1 MDMNIYFKKIYT
13 VAFRLTGNKK
23 TACELTTQA
32 ILKLSDKIDTNS
44 KISDYIFKSTVLEVW
59 SLFWKKYDIC
69 SDEFDFDNN
78 SKDKPHEIQKALL
91 SLDAVSRII
100 IVWKDFLGF
109 QLSDLIH
116 IINKDRT
123 ELNAELS
130 HARMQIKK
138 SFDMHVLF

>member
-1 MDMNIYFKKIYT
+1 MNVYFKKIYT

-23 TACELTTQA
+23 AACELTAQA
-32 ILKLSDKIDTNS
+32 ISNLSGKIDTNN
-44 KISDYIFKSTVLEVW
+44 KISDCMFKSTVLEVC
-59 SLFWKKYDIC
+59 SLFLQKYDMC

-78 SKDKPHEIQKALL
+78 SKDKSYEIQKALL
-91 SLDAVSRII
+91 SLNSTSRII

-130 HARMQIKK
+130 HARIQIKQNLEIHIL
-138 SFDMHVLF
+138 S